1 MKANKSVDSTPL
13 PDRWSARFGVIYV
26 VLFLAIFGALDYGY
40 YLTRGTLVEHL
51 LIDTLTVRSAAA
63 VFNAVA
69 PAASATPS
77 GNSLLT
83 PFGRINIKEGCE
95 GTGR

>member
-51 LIDTLTVRSAAA
+51 LIDTLTVTHNLSYQI
-63 VFNAVA
+63 FMKYHTTY
-69 PAASATPS
+69 S
-77 GNSLLT
+77 
-83 PFGRINIKEGCE
+83 
-95 GTGR
+95 